1 MASVS
6 AEIEI
11 AAAPEKVWAVMM
23 DPAQF
28 SAWIDNHQGFIG
40 EPPTAL
46 APGMAFGQRMR
57 VMGMPAELRWT
68 VDGLEE
74 PRRLVLQGVGPMGIN
89 LTATQQLNAS
99 DAGTA
104 VSMTYEFK
112 GAAVFAVAG
121 QLQREVGDS
130 LRTSLA
136 KLKSLLES

>member
-46 APGMAFGQRMR
+46 APGMAFQ
-57 VMGMPAELRWT
+57 P
-68 VDGLEE
+68 
-74 PRRLVLQGVGPMGIN
+74 P
-89 LTATQQLNAS
+89 S
-99 DAGTA
+99 
-104 VSMTYEFK
+104 
-112 GAAVFAVAG
+112 
-121 QLQREVGDS
+121 
-130 LRTSLA
+130 
-136 KLKSLLES
+136 ESETFW

>member
-11 AAAPEKVWAVMM
+11 AAAPEKVWSVMM

-40 EPPTAL
+40 EPPAAL
-46 APGMAFGQRMR
+46 APGMSFGQRMR

-89 LTATQQLNAS
+89 LTATQQLDAAE
-99 DAGTA
+99 AGTA
-104 VSMTYEFK
+104 VSVTYDFK

-130 LRTSLA
+130 LRTSLG
-136 KLKSLLES
+136 KLKALVEG